1 MLFSL
6 FVFFFKQKTAYE
18 VRIRDWSSS
27 VCSSDL
33 VTMAALEPAAPLIKA
48 DIPAA
53 SIPAPRLASVTQ
65 PARAKNVSDYV
76 VQLGAFSSAH
86 SVNQA
91 WKQISAQF
99 PHIRGYTTFGN
110 TAKINRDRQSV
121 M

>member
-1 MLFSL
+1 M
-6 FVFFFKQKTAYE
+6 
-18 VRIRDWSSS
+18 RISDWSSDVCS
-27 VCSSDL
+27 SYVCSSDL
-33 VTMAALEPAAPLIKA
+33 
-48 DIPAA
+48 
-53 SIPAPRLASVTQ
+53 IPAPRLASVTQ

-110 TAKINRDRQSV
+110 TAKINGRTFYRLALSGFDSRQDAQKTCSALRAKGSRAERSRGG
-121 M
+121 